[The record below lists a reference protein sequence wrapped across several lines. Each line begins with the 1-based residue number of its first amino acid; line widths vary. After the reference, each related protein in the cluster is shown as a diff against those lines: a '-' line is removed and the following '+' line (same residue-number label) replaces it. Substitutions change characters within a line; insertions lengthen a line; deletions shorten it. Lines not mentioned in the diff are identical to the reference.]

1 MFTAKDGSQGHR
13 AMLWGA
19 LSFNFGKNAPHMR
32 GYFASTD
39 RMTRVVEQEAIDV
52 ILL

>member
-1 MFTAKDGSQGHR
+1 VFTAKDGSQAHR
-13 AMLWGA
+13 AMLCGA

-32 GYFASTD
+32 GYIASTD
-39 RMTRVVEQEAIDV
+39 RMARVVAQQAIDV